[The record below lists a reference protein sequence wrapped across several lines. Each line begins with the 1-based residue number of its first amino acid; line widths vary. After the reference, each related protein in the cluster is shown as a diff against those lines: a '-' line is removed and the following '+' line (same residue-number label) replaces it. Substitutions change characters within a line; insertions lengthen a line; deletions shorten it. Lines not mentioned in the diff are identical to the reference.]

1 MIRTIFIAG
10 IHGTGKTTLG
20 KELAKTLN
28 YPFDSSSNII
38 KRFAETN
45 WDSQKRVE
53 NIVLNQNALIDG
65 IKHFYSE
72 DETILLDGHFTLLD
86 KNNKITKLPKQT
98 FEDLNIKSIILCTAN
113 PRIIVERL
121 ISRDTN
127 NNITI
132 EEILLF
138 QESEKVMRHILPVN

>member
-45 WDSQKRVE
+45 WDSQKE
-53 NIVLNQNALIDG
+53 W
-65 IKHFYSE
+65 
-72 DETILLDGHFTLLD
+72 
-86 KNNKITKLPKQT
+86 KI
-98 FEDLNIKSIILCTAN
+98 
-113 PRIIVERL
+113 
-121 ISRDTN
+121 
-127 NNITI
+127 
-132 EEILLF
+132 
-138 QESEKVMRHILPVN
+138 